1 MAVYVFFQ
9 RFRRSKSNKNRL
21 GQKFKIPVA
30 YVFLYDHFASVHPFW
45 WKSDESPRTSSRKCV
60 KMPHFD
66 LLFDLCDLDL
76 GHMTLSFAP
85 GRSVTQYQ
93 YSLQVSRKS
102 DDGKGAKRVW
112 RTDGRP
118 DVYCESMQI
127 AREDSCSAVYS
138 SYVIIINSILSISR
152 AVFSAQCVHWNLSI
166 LWYRGTFR

>member
-1 MAVYVFFQ
+1 MIFQ
-9 RFRRSKSNKNRL
+9 RFRCSKSIKNRL

-30 YVFLYDHFASVHPFW
+30 YVFLCDHFAHAHPFW
-45 WKSDESPRTSSRKCV
+45 CKSDESPRTSSRKCV

-112 RTDGRP
+112 QTDRQTDRRTAGRTDGQ
-118 DVYCESMQI
+118 DHSYICQVADKNQNS
-127 AREDSCSAVYS
+127 YS
-138 SYVIIINSILSISR
+138 VVE
-152 AVFSAQCVHWNLSI
+152 A
-166 LWYRGTFR
+166 

>member
-9 RFRRSKSNKNRL
+9 RFRRSMSNKNRL

-85 GRSVTQYQ
+85 GRSITQYQ

-118 DVYCESMQI
+118 DGRTDKTVHISAKWQI
-127 AREDSCSAVYS
+127 KMKKIKIEKSGSLR
-138 SYVIIINSILSISR
+138 L
-152 AVFSAQCVHWNLSI
+152 
-166 LWYRGTFR
+166 